1 MITLQLEDPVVNA
14 TGGSGGES
22 KMKSSSS
29 MRQIANA
36 AYGGLL
42 AYGTVYDGLEKSS
55 KILGSSLKKE
65 SVQVVEHQV
74 SHETTQIKIFSR
86 I

>member
-1 MITLQLEDPVVNA
+1 MCTLQLEDPVVNA
-14 TGGSGGES
+14 TGGGVGES

-74 SHETTQIKIFSR
+74 SH
-86 I
+86 

>member
-1 MITLQLEDPVVNA
+1 MNA
-14 TGGSGGES
+14 TGGGVGES
-22 KMKSSSS
+22 KIKSSSS

-74 SHETTQIKIFSR
+74 SH
-86 I
+86 

>member
-1 MITLQLEDPVVNA
+1 MVSA
-14 TGGSGGES
+14 TGGGPGGQS
-22 KMKSSSS
+22 KMKSSGS

-55 KILGSSLKKE
+55 KILGNSLKKE

-74 SHETTQIKIFSR
+74 GIQILNRNYVQVS
-86 I
+86 